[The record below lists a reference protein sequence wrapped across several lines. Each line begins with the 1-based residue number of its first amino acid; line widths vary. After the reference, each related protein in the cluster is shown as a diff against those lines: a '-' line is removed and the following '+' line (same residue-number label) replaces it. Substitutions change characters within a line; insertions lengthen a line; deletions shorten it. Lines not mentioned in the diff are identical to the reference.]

1 MSVVYLDAGNLLP
14 GGNKGDELMLH
25 VTSSKLRSLLPA
37 AEQAIRP
44 DATSFEGRCQLRLK
58 QLIWPRRLNRL
69 SGSIG
74 YFVLNRYRHQ
84 IGLVSEEDLTVVIN
98 FAGYRYADFGCRETG
113 VDAKLSKVR
122 YQRGVKHI
130 YLPQAYGPFHSQQT
144 KVHARTLFTNADLVF
159 ARDPSSKEYVSEL
172 MGDDFK
178 IGQFPDITIG
188 ISGEES
194 DHELPGEFMVLVPNH
209 WMLSRAEKED
219 QSTYFE
225 FIHEAIKNS
234 LRLGLDVVLLNHF
247 PDQDQGIID
256 KLLSVYE
263 GDERVR
269 YVPERDPLR
278 LKGIV
283 KKARFLVGSRY
294 HAIVAAL
301 SQNVPAVGTSW
312 SKKYQGLYSDYG
324 IDELLVAPSGA
335 RDALASLL
343 EKLVEGAERQLI
355 VDSLNASNVR
365 FRSQLDEM
373 WGQVAELVQS
383 ESAPR

>member
-1 MSVVYLDAGNLLP
+1 
-14 GGNKGDELMLH
+14 
-25 VTSSKLRSLLPA
+25 
-37 AEQAIRP
+37 
-44 DATSFEGRCQLRLK
+44 
-58 QLIWPRRLNRL
+58 
-69 SGSIG
+69 
-74 YFVLNRYRHQ
+74 
-84 IGLVSEEDLTVVIN
+84 
-98 FAGYRYADFGCRETG
+98 
-113 VDAKLSKVR
+113 
-122 YQRGVKHI
+122 
-130 YLPQAYGPFHSQQT
+130 
-144 KVHARTLFTNADLVF
+144 
-159 ARDPSSKEYVSEL
+159 
-172 MGDDFK
+172 
-178 IGQFPDITIG
+178 
-188 ISGEES
+188 
-194 DHELPGEFMVLVPNH
+194 VPNH